1 MVAAPAKTSNQGNM
15 LQLMALREIRD
26 DMFCLRA
33 ATKQKHQREY
43 MAVVR
48 VEPVN
53 LPLMSGGEQEA
64 ILEGFRSFLA
74 GLSPKDRTLSIHCRT
89 ARYDLQPYLDKL
101 DEMAAKH
108 ESPLYQLMAA
118 DHKAFVQKLASQRA
132 LLQRDFFVRVPMGS
146 ILTCVEIEESGILG
160 WNFIFSSKNQED
172 TNGSYTEQ

>member
-53 LPLMSGGEQEA
+53 LPLMSDGEQEA

-74 GLSPKDRTLSIHCRT
+74 GLSPKDRALSIHCRT

-101 DEMAAKH
+101 DEMASKH
-108 ESPLYQLMAA
+108 ES
-118 DHKAFVQKLASQRA
+118 
-132 LLQRDFFVRVPMGS
+132 
-146 ILTCVEIEESGILG
+146 
-160 WNFIFSSKNQED
+160 
-172 TNGSYTEQ
+172 